1 MPDMSWNDANRTAQA
16 ADIAHGEKTLAELQP
31 LKTAADAAAAPQAR
45 PTEIGKLMARP
56 EGPPTLPPEYAKLQP
71 PTIPEFQAKLQPP
84 EIPEF
89 QAKYQPDLPTI
100 PPSAIS
106 ADAKI
111 AQGMEQLR
119 PQTMPPSSFMQEG
132 TPTIPPQAISSEAQ
146 ALPGLEKS
154 RAGMLPPP
162 TDEALDQS
170 LIMGG
175 PKDADVPLEFSGKY
189 KTDWGPK
196 HGEKFG
202 YNEGDAPLASD
213 NDEIAHWSAQDD
225 AAFEARGKQTPAWL
239 KRQRGEADRPGQEML
254 DAEKYNY
261 SGSQDLNTTPAEYLR
276 KPRNTFG
283 YDEFPEGHPQAG
295 DGKTAPAGDLGEPS
309 EFGEFKLDS
318 KPRSSAGKPKSAKV
332 SDLMKRKTKRTR
344 DDD

>member
-1 MPDMSWNDANRTAQA
+1 MPDMSWNEANRTAQA

-31 LKTAADAAAAPQAR
+31 AKTAADAAAMPPAR
-45 PTEIGKLMARP
+45 PTQIDKLMTRP

-71 PTIPEFQAKLQPP
+71 P

-89 QAKYQPDLPTI
+89 GAKYHPDLPTI
-100 PPSAIS
+100 PPDAIS

-119 PQTMPPSSFMQEG
+119 PQTMPPSSFTQEG
-132 TPTIPPQAISSEAQ
+132 TPTIPPGAISSEAQ

-154 RAGMLPPP
+154 RAGMLPPS
-162 TDEALDQS
+162 TEEALDQS
-170 LIMGG
+170 LISGA

-202 YNEGDAPLASD
+202 YSEGDAPLATD

-295 DGKTAPAGDLGEPS
+295 DGKTAAGDLTESGS
-309 EFGEFKLDS
+309 DYGGEFKLDS